1 MCVVKKNYRK
11 ETIVKLTPPTKN
23 VFWISTVLSAL
34 GLVARFVNIPFVSA
48 NAFWFVLIGN
58 VLLWL
63 GNTMKGF

>member
-1 MCVVKKNYRK
+1 M
-11 ETIVKLTPPTKN
+11 KLTPPTKN

-34 GLVARFVNIPFVSA
+34 GLVANFLNIPFVSA

>member
-1 MCVVKKNYRK
+1 MR
-11 ETIVKLTPPTKN
+11 LTPPTKK

-34 GLVARFVNIPFVSA
+34 GLVSKFVGIPFVS
-48 NAFWFVLIGN
+48 NYAFWFVVVGN